1 MIPCPRSAGR
11 GGKAPPYPHNTLCV
25 AYSRGLILNN
35 RNLLLAVVLSG
46 LLILGWDMGMRYM
59 YPEATISTQAN
70 PGTAAQAKP
79 GATATTPAAGTAPG
93 ASGLGGEAAAAAK
106 VDLKTALASANRVT
120 IDTPRLAGSINL
132 VGARIDDIVL
142 KDYRETVKKDS
153 GPVRLFAPEGTP
165 VQYFAEFGFVAGGV
179 RQAPNLVWQADGTK
193 LTPTSPVT
201 LTHTDANG
209 VTYSQRFA
217 IDKDYMITVAQSVT
231 NASAAPAVVQ
241 PFALIKRTS
250 VNATLDQFVSHS
262 GPVGVFGGTLW
273 DPHSYDELAELGAEN
288 PAGKP
293 DWLGFADQ
301 YWLAALVPGDG
312 KGNVNV
318 GEAGFKALPGTGK
331 LFRTDLLYG
340 TTTVPAGGS
349 MAQQTRLYAGA
360 KDSLIL
366 DKYEDGGITYFGKA
380 ISWGWFEIFEKPILW
395 LLRTL
400 NSLVGNFGVAI
411 ILLTVIIRGLMFPI
425 AQKGFASMAAMK
437 AVQPKM
443 KEIQERFKDDK
454 QRQQQEIMKLYKDE
468 KVNPLSGCLP
478 MLIQIPVFFALYK
491 VLVLAIE
498 MRHEPF
504 VLWIKDLSAPDP
516 AHILNL
522 FGMLPYDVPAGF
534 LAIGP
539 LAVLLGITM
548 WLTFKLNPAAMD
560 PVQQQMFAIMPWILM
575 FVMAPFA
582 AGLLLYW
589 VTSNILTL
597 AQQSYLYSKHPQ
609 LKAANAAAAAAAEK
623 AGKG

>member
-1 MIPCPRSAGR
+1 MD
-11 GGKAPPYPHNTLCV
+11 
-25 AYSRGLILNN
+25 N
-35 RNLLLAVVLSG
+35 RNLLLAVMLSV
-46 LLILGWDMGMRYM
+46 LLIVGWQAGISYF
-59 YPEATISTQAN
+59 YPEAAL
-70 PGTAAQAKP
+70 TAPAAPADGKP
-79 GATATTPAAGTAPG
+79 AAAATGATAATGAASIGT
-93 ASGLGGEAAAAAK
+93 EAAVAAQK
-106 VDLKTALASANRVT
+106 VDLKAALASPARVA
-120 IDTPRLAGSINL
+120 IDTPRIAGSINL
-132 VGARIDDIVL
+132 VGARIDDVVL
-142 KDYRETVKKDS
+142 KDYRETVAKDS

-165 VQYFAEFGFVAGGV
+165 GQYFAEFGFVSGGA
-179 RQAPNLVWQADGTK
+179 RQPSNLVWQADGTK
-193 LTPTSPVT
+193 LTPTTPVT
-201 LTHTDANG
+201 LSRTDAAG
-209 VTYSQRFA
+209 VTYRVRFA
-217 IDKDYMITVAQSVT
+217 VDKDYMITATQSVSNGGT
-231 NASAAPAVVQ
+231 APVTAQ

-250 VNATLDQFVSHS
+250 TNASRDEFVAHS

-273 DPHSYDELAELGAEN
+273 DPHSYDELAELGGEKPEGA
-288 PAGKP
+288 P
-293 DWLGFADQ
+293 DWLGFTDQ
-301 YWLAALVPGDG
+301 YWLGALVPGDG
-312 KGNVNV
+312 KGNVQV
-318 GEAGFKALPGTGK
+318 DDAGFRSLGSK

-340 TTTVPAGGS
+340 AQTIQPGGNAS
-349 MAQQTRLYAGA
+349 QQTRLYAGA
-360 KDSLIL
+360 KDSQIL
-366 DKYEDGGITYFGKA
+366 DRYEEGGITYFGKA

-400 NSLVGNFGVAI
+400 NGLAGNFGVAI
-411 ILLTVIIRGLMFPI
+411 ILLTVIVRALMFPI

-522 FGMLPYDVPAGF
+522 FGMLPFEVSGF
-534 LAIGP
+534 FAIGP
-539 LAVLLGITM
+539 LAILLGITM

-560 PVQQQMFAIMPWILM
+560 PVQQQVFAIMPWMLM

-609 LKAANAAAAAAAEK
+609 LKAANAAEAAK
-623 AGKG
+623 KT

>member
-1 MIPCPRSAGR
+1 MD
-11 GGKAPPYPHNTLCV
+11 
-25 AYSRGLILNN
+25 N

-46 LLILGWDMGMRYM
+46 LLILGWDLGLRYF
-59 YPEATISTQAN
+59 YPEASMSAQTSPKAA
-70 PGTAAQAKP
+70 TAAAK
-79 GATATTPAAGTAPG
+79 GAGAPG
-93 ASGLGGEAAAAAK
+93 ASGTSAASGLGAEPAARK
-106 VDLKTALASANRVT
+106 VDLKTALASGNRVA
-120 IDTPRLAGSINL
+120 IDTPRLEGSINL
-132 VGARIDDIVL
+132 VGARIDDIEL

-153 GPVRLFAPEGTP
+153 GPVRLFAPEGTAVP
-165 VQYFAEFGFVAGGV
+165 YFAEFGFIANGA
-179 RQAPNLVWQADGTK
+179 RQPSNLVWQADGAK
-193 LTPTSPVT
+193 LTPTTPVT
-201 LTHTDANG
+201 LTRTDASG
-209 VTYSQRFA
+209 ITYRIRFA
-217 IDKDYMITVAQSVT
+217 VDADYMITATQSVS
-231 NASAAPAVVQ
+231 NAGQAAAIIQ

-250 VNATLDQFVSHS
+250 ANATIDQYASHS
-262 GPVGVFGGTLW
+262 GPVGVFADTLW
-273 DPHSYDELAELGAEN
+273 DPHSYDELAELGGESPKGA
-288 PAGKP
+288 P
-293 DWLGFADQ
+293 DWLGFTDQ
-301 YWLAALVPGDG
+301 YWLSALVPGDG
-312 KGNVNV
+312 KGNVKV
-318 GEAGFKALPGTGK
+318 EDAGFRSLGGK

-340 TTTVPAGGS
+340 ATTVPAGGS
-349 MAQQTRLYAGA
+349 LTQDTRLYAGA
-360 KDSLIL
+360 KDSQIL
-366 DKYEDGGITYFGKA
+366 DLYEESGITNFGLA
-380 ISWGWFEIFEKPILW
+380 ISWGWFALAEKPILW

-400 NSLVGNFGVAI
+400 NSVVGNFGLAI

-425 AQKGFASMAAMK
+425 AQKGFASMAAMR

-443 KEIQERFKDDK
+443 KEIQERFAEDK

-468 KVNPLSGCLP
+468 GVNPLSGCLP

-504 VLWIKDLSAPDP
+504 ILWIKDLSSPDP

-522 FGMLPYDVPAGF
+522 FGLLPFALPEYSF

-548 WLTFKLNPAAMD
+548 WLTFKLNPAATD
-560 PVQQQMFAIMPWILM
+560 PVQQQMFAIMPWIMM

-609 LKAANAAAAAAAEK
+609 LKAANAEAAAKAAK
-623 AGKG
+623 AAKG

>member
-1 MIPCPRSAGR
+1 MD
-11 GGKAPPYPHNTLCV
+11 
-25 AYSRGLILNN
+25 N

-46 LLILGWDMGMRYM
+46 LLILGWDVGMRYF
-59 YPEATISTQAN
+59 YPEAALSAQAD
-70 PGTAAQAKP
+70 PVKPAPTAATAAQ
-79 GATATTPAAGTAPG
+79 TSTAAGAG
-93 ASGLGGEAAAAAK
+93 SLGGDAAAARK
-106 VDLKTALASANRVT
+106 VNLATALTSPNRVA

-165 VQYFAEFGFVAGGV
+165 GQYFAEFGFVSGGA
-179 RQAPNLVWQADGTK
+179 RQPSNLLWQADGTK
-193 LTPTSPVT
+193 LTPTTPVT
-201 LTHTDANG
+201 LTRTDANG
-209 VTYSQRFA
+209 ITYRIQFA
-217 IDKDYMITVAQSVT
+217 IDKDYMIAATQSVT
-231 NASAAPAVVQ
+231 NAGAAPAVVQ

-250 VNATLDQFVSHS
+250 TNATIDQYVSHS
-262 GPVGVFGGTLW
+262 GPVGVFGDTLW
-273 DPHSYDELAELGAEN
+273 DPHSYDELAELGGEKPEGA
-288 PAGKP
+288 P
-293 DWLGFADQ
+293 DWLGFTDQ

-312 KGNVNV
+312 KGNVTV
-318 GEAGFKALPGTGK
+318 DDAGFRSLGNK

-340 TTTVPAGGS
+340 ASTVPAGGTLTQ
-349 MAQQTRLYAGA
+349 ATRLYAGA
-360 KDSLIL
+360 KDSQIL

-380 ISWGWFEIFEKPILW
+380 ISWGWFEIVEKPILW

-400 NSLVGNFGVAI
+400 NGLVGNFGVAI
-411 ILLTVIIRGLMFPI
+411 ILLTVIIRGLMFPV
-425 AQKGFASMAAMK
+425 AQKQFSSMAQMK
-437 AVQPKM
+437 AVQPRM

-468 KVNPLSGCLP
+468 KVNPLAGCLP
-478 MLIQIPVFFALYK
+478 LVIQIPIFFALYK
-491 VLVLAIE
+491 VLVLSIE

-504 VLWIKDLSAPDP
+504 FLWIKDLSAPDP

-522 FGMLPYDVPAGF
+522 FGMLPYEVPMGF

-548 WLTFKLNPAAMD
+548 YLTFKLNPAAMD
-560 PVQQQMFAIMPWILM
+560 PVQQQLFAIMPWILM

-589 VTSNILTL
+589 VTSNVLTL

-609 LKAANAAAAAAAEK
+609 LKAATAAADK
-623 AGKG
+623 KDAG

>member
-1 MIPCPRSAGR
+1 
-11 GGKAPPYPHNTLCV
+11 LD
-25 AYSRGLILNN
+25 N

-46 LLILGWDMGMRYM
+46 LLILGWDLGLRYF
-59 YPEATISTQAN
+59 YPEAAISSQA
-70 PGTAAQAKP
+70 AAPSA
-79 GATATTPAAGTAPG
+79 ATGDAAAPAAAASAG
-93 ASGLGGEAAAAAK
+93 AGNLGAEAAARK
-106 VDLKTALASANRVT
+106 VDLKAALASGNRVA

-165 VQYFAEFGFVAGGV
+165 NQYFAEFGFVSGGA
-179 RQAPNLVWQADGTK
+179 RQPSNLVWQADGAK
-193 LTPTSPVT
+193 LTPTTPVT
-201 LTHTDANG
+201 LSRTDANG
-209 VTYSQRFA
+209 ITYRIRFA
-217 IDKDYMITVAQSVT
+217 VDANYMITATQSVS
-231 NASAAPAVVQ
+231 NASAAAAVVQ

-250 VNATLDQFVSHS
+250 TNATIDQFASHS

-273 DPHSYDELAELGAEN
+273 DPHSYDELAELGGESPTGA
-288 PAGKP
+288 P
-293 DWLGFADQ
+293 DWLGFTDQ
-301 YWLAALVPGDG
+301 YWLSALVPGDG
-312 KGNVNV
+312 KATIKVDD
-318 GEAGFKALPGTGK
+318 AGFRALGK
-331 LFRTDLLYG
+331 QLFRTDLLYDAV
-340 TTTVPAGGS
+340 TVPAGGS
-349 MAQQTRLYAGA
+349 LTQDTRLYAGA
-360 KDSLIL
+360 KDSQIL
-366 DKYEDGGITYFGKA
+366 DVYEEGGISNFGKA
-380 ISWGWFEIFEKPILW
+380 ISWGWFEIVEKPILW

-400 NSLVGNFGVAI
+400 NGLVGNFGVAI
-411 ILLTVIIRGLMFPI
+411 ILLTVIIRGLMFPV
-425 AQKGFASMAAMK
+425 AQKGFASMASMK

-443 KEIQERFKDDK
+443 KEIQERFADDK

-468 KVNPLSGCLP
+468 KVNPLAGCLP

-491 VLVLAIE
+491 VLVLSIE

-504 VLWIKDLSAPDP
+504 ILWIRDLSAPDP

-522 FGMLPYDVPAGF
+522 FGLLPFAIPEASF

-609 LKAANAAAAAAAEK
+609 LKAASAAAEK
-623 AGKG
+623 QKAKT

>member
-1 MIPCPRSAGR
+1 MD
-11 GGKAPPYPHNTLCV
+11 
-25 AYSRGLILNN
+25 N

-46 LLILGWDMGMRYM
+46 LLILGWDLGMRYF
-59 YPEATISTQAN
+59 YPEAAVPTEVA
-70 PGTAAQAKP
+70 
-79 GATATTPAAGTAPG
+79 ATATGTTATAGKAQGAGDLGSEGAGTR
-93 ASGLGGEAAAAAK
+93 K
-106 VDLKTALASANRVT
+106 VDLKAALASGTRVA
-120 IDTPRLAGSINL
+120 IDTPRVAGSINL

-153 GPVRLFAPEGTP
+153 GPVRLFAPEGTSG
-165 VQYFAEFGFVAGGV
+165 QYFAEFGFVAGGV
-179 RQAPNLVWQADGTK
+179 RQSSTALWQADGTK
-193 LTPTSPVT
+193 LTPTTPVT
-201 LTHTDANG
+201 LTRTDASG
-209 VTYSQRFA
+209 VTYKVRFA
-217 IDKDYMITVAQSVT
+217 VDKNYMITATQTAT
-231 NASAAPAVVQ
+231 NGGAVPAIIQ
-241 PFALIKRTS
+241 PFALIKRTDR
-250 VNATLDQFVSHS
+250 NATIDQFVAHS

-273 DPHSYDELAELGAEN
+273 DPHSYAELAELGGE
-288 PAGKP
+288 KP
-293 DWLGFADQ
+293 EGAASWLGFTDQ
-301 YWLAALVPGDG
+301 YWLGALVPG
-312 KGNVNV
+312 KGETDSV
-318 GEAGFKALPGTGK
+318 GFRSLGDT
-331 LFRTDLLYG
+331 LFRTDLLYAA
-340 TTTVPAGGS
+340 TTVPAGGS
-349 MAQQTRLYAGA
+349 LTQDTRLYAGA
-360 KDSLIL
+360 KESAVLDS
-366 DKYEDGGITYFGKA
+366 YENGGITNFGLA
-380 ISWGWFEIFEKPILW
+380 ISWGWFKIVEQPILW

-400 NSLVGNFGVAI
+400 NGLVGNFGVAI

-425 AQKGFASMAAMK
+425 AQKQFASMAQMK

-468 KVNPLSGCLP
+468 KVNPLAGCLP
-478 MLIQIPVFFALYK
+478 LVLQIPIFFALYK

-504 VLWIKDLSAPDP
+504 IAWIRDLSAPDP

-522 FGMLPYDVPAGF
+522 FGMLPYDVPGF

-548 WLTFKLNPAAMD
+548 WLTFKLNPSAMD

-589 VTSNILTL
+589 VTSNILTV

-609 LKAANAAAAAAAEK
+609 LKAANAAAGKQAEK
-623 AGKG
+623 G

>member
-1 MIPCPRSAGR
+1 
-11 GGKAPPYPHNTLCV
+11 LD
-25 AYSRGLILNN
+25 N
-35 RNLLLAVVLSG
+35 RNLLLAVLLSG
-46 LLILGWDMGMRYM
+46 LLILGWDVGMRYF
-59 YPEATISTQAN
+59 YPEASLTAQVDPIKAE
-70 PGTAAQAKP
+70 PKGAGDLGTAA
-79 GATATTPAAGTAPG
+79 GAARKLT
-93 ASGLGGEAAAAAK
+93 
-106 VDLKTALASANRVT
+106 LKSALAGGNRVA
-120 IDTPRLAGSINL
+120 IDTPRIAGSINL
-132 VGARIDDIVL
+132 IGARIDDIVL

-165 VQYFAEFGFVAGGV
+165 AQYFAEFGFVAEGK
-179 RQAPNLVWQADGTK
+179 RQPSTALWQADGAK
-193 LTPTSPVT
+193 LTPDTPVT
-201 LTHTDANG
+201 LTRTDASG
-209 VTYSQRFA
+209 ISYAIKFA
-217 IDKDYMITVAQSVT
+217 VDKDYMITATQTVS
-231 NASAAPAVVQ
+231 NAGTGAAIIQ

-250 VNATLDQFVSHS
+250 VGATIDQFVSHS

-273 DPHSYDELAELGAEN
+273 DPHSYEELAEIGQEQPDGAPE
-288 PAGKP
+288 
-293 DWLGFADQ
+293 WLGFVDQ
-301 YWLAALVPGDG
+301 YWLGALVPGVG
-312 KGNVNV
+312 KGNVTV
-318 GEAGFKALPGTGK
+318 DDAGFRSLGND

-340 TTTVPAGGS
+340 ATTVPAGGKLT
-349 MAQQTRLYAGA
+349 QETRLYAGA
-360 KDSLIL
+360 KDSQIL
-366 DKYEDGGITYFGKA
+366 DRYEDGGITYFGKA

-400 NSLVGNFGVAI
+400 NGLVGNFGVAI
-411 ILLTVIIRGLMFPI
+411 ILLTVIVRGLMFPI

-443 KEIQERFKDDK
+443 KEIQERFADDK
-454 QRQQQEIMKLYKDE
+454 QRQQQEIMKLYKEE

-504 VLWIKDLSAPDP
+504 ALWIKDLSAPDP

-522 FGMLPYDVPAGF
+522 FGMLPYDVPGF

-539 LAVLLGITM
+539 LAILLGITM
-548 WLTFKLNPAAMD
+548 WLTFRLNPSAMD

-589 VTSNILTL
+589 VTSNILTV

-609 LKAANAAAAAAAEK
+609 LKAANAAEAAKAA
-623 AGKG
+623 KG